1 MEEIGEK
8 ILLLAGLLGIGGA
21 CTVLAEML
29 CRSLG
34 LDRVAAKPEEYD
46 DADAQAMYEDLA
58 REIEREA
65 AAIAKRCGAE
75 P

>member
-1 MEEIGEK
+1 MVWLGG
-8 ILLLAGLLGIGGA
+8 LLMLLGIGGA
-21 CTVLAEML
+21 CIILAEML

-34 LDRVAAKPEEYD
+34 LDRVAASPEEHD

-58 REIEREA
+58 RKDDSDCLRI
-65 AAIAKRCGAE
+65 IATAHCEG